1 MTKTV
6 STKRRKAVLAAAL
19 ALVLLFSVCFIA
31 LEADHDCHGDD
42 CAVCAQICACMEALR
57 QGVLLLALL
66 LTAWLVLLPAAA
78 ARMETAAE
86 TQRFS
91 LVSLKVKLSD

>member
-1 MTKTV
+1 MTKTM
-6 STKRRKAVLAAAL
+6 STKSRKTVLAAAL
-19 ALVLLFSVCFIA
+19 ALILIFSVCFIA

-42 CAVCAQICACMEALR
+42 CVICAQICACMEALR

-66 LTAWLVLLPAAA
+66 LTAGRILLSAAA
-78 ARMETAAE
+78 AGMETAAE
-86 TQRFS
+86 APRFS